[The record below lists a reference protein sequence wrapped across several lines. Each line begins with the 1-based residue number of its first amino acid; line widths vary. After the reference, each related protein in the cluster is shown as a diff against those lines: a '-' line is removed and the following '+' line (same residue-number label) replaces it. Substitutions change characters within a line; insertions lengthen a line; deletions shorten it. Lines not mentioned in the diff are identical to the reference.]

1 MNVAKLDLLLFVVLP
16 YIAIFTA
23 VAGSIYRLRKHP
35 YTISSLSSQFLE
47 NKRHFWALVLFHYGI
62 IAALGGHIAGFLFPR
77 QVLLW
82 NAVPIRLY
90 ILEVTSI
97 ALGTTALIGLILAIT
112 RRGLV
117 ARIRAVTTPA
127 DWLLMG
133 LLLVQVASGVGIALF
148 LSWGAYWYH
157 ASAVPYLRSIM
168 MLDPDASY
176 VAAMPWPIK
185 LHVAGAWT
193 LLLLLPFT
201 RLIHMLATPV
211 FYIFRRP
218 QIVRWAANRRTA
230 PSQPQGD
237 ILQLILATGAFALCF
252 AVFGSLS
259 AMMPLIR
266 KQLALDPLRVSIA
279 IAIPILLGSL
289 GRIPLGMLTDR
300 FGGRIVFSAVM
311 AFSIIPAFVLGH
323 VSTYS
328 ALLLFG
334 FLVGIAL
341 ASFSV
346 GVGFVSGWY
355 PPQKQGMALGIYGAG
370 NIGQSLAA
378 YFSPLLAGAFGVVW
392 GFQAFAILLGLWLI
406 LFAIVARDAAV
417 PRQSKTLVQIV
428 APLKEVS
435 SWKLSMYYFLT
446 FGGFVAMSVFLP
458 TYLTE
463 TFALKPTDA
472 GLRTAGFVVITTAM
486 RPFGGWLADK
496 LGGRTLLTIVF
507 PLVFLASIPLTSKE
521 MTLFTAGAIV
531 MGLAIGLGNGAVFK
545 LVPQYFPK
553 AVGAV
558 TGLVGAAGGLGG
570 FFPPLMLGL
579 LKRTSGEYTMGFLLL
594 GLFALACLLVI
605 RPKVFALC
613 LVPPERGEVRICNRR
628 NLCPVAANCSSELRS
643 NV

>member
-23 VAGSIYRLRKHP
+23 VAGSFYRLRKQP
-35 YTISSLSSQFLE
+35 YTISALSSQFLE
-47 NKRHFWALVLFHYGI
+47 NKKHFWALVLFHYGI
-62 IAALGGHIAGFLFPR
+62 VAALGGHIAGFFFPR

-82 NAVPIRLY
+82 NAVPMRLY

-97 ALGTTALIGLILAIT
+97 ALGTTALLGLVLAVT

-127 DWLLMG
+127 DWAVLA

-157 ASAVPYLRSIM
+157 ASAVPYIRSI
-168 MLDPDASY
+168 LLLNPDASY

-211 FYIFRRP
+211 FYVFRRP
-218 QIVRWAANRRTA
+218 QIVRWAKSPRDTK
-230 PSQPQGD
+230 PGQPRGNT
-237 ILQLILATGAFALCF
+237 LQLILATGAFAVCF

-289 GRIPLGMLTDR
+289 GRIPLGMLADR

-311 AFSIIPAFVLGH
+311 AFSIVPAFVLGH
-323 VSTYS
+323 VTSYT
-328 ALLLFG
+328 ALLIFG

-355 PPQKQGMALGIYGAG
+355 PQQKQGMALGVYGAG

-378 YFSPLLAGAFGVVW
+378 YFSPLLAGALGFAW
-392 GFQAFAILLGLWLI
+392 GFQTFAVLLAGWLI
-406 LFAIVARDAAV
+406 LFAILARDAPV
-417 PRQSKTLVQIV
+417 QRQPKSLVQILT
-428 APLKEVS
+428 PLKEAS

-463 TFALKPTDA
+463 TFGLQPTEA
-472 GLRTAGFVVITTAM
+472 GLRTAGFVVVTTAM
-486 RPFGGWLADK
+486 RPLGGWLADK
-496 LGGRTLLTIVF
+496 VGGRTLLTIVF
-507 PLVFLASIPLTSKE
+507 PIVAVASIPLTSKE
-521 MTLFTAGAIV
+521 MPMFTAGAIA
-531 MGLAIGLGNGAVFK
+531 MGLAIGIGNGAVFK
-545 LVPQYFPK
+545 LVPQYFPHS
-553 AVGAV
+553 VGAV

-570 FFPPLMLGL
+570 FFPPLVLGAL
-579 LKRTSGEYTMGFLLL
+579 RRTTGEYTMGFLFL
-594 GLFALACLLVI
+594 GFFSVACFLVM
-605 RPKVFALC
+605 RPRVLALC

-628 NLCPVAANCSSELRS
+628 QLCPVSRGCSANT
-643 NV
+643 